1 MKAKPNI
8 LKNKAKLLGQAEV
21 NSKFDTIGY
30 LVLDNMIFRLHLYV
44 SGPSSIVETTII
56 RLLKKAGLK
65 VYMAPDAG
73 KFEDFENFRYD
84 VCIADEP
91 NRIGTQQI
99 SHWMAWLD
107 GGYLHECQCE
117 ISQCRENPKSNN
129 NFSFKP
135 LNELVLDTVDEE
147 QKNNMLEV
155 LHDDGSRIVH
165 NYHSSKAGIPVM
177 LAIWKPIVQEQVAK
191 DYKNINSIRP
201 VVCKTQPTHHKFRAG
216 DTEWQICISG
226 QSQLCFTSLHE
237 DVAQDIFEVGQRLS
251 DWTPQLE
258 QSPQQQSAAPVT
270 QNQNSS

>member
-107 GGYLHECQCE
+107 GGYIQWTKNRKTTCVLVVE
-117 ISQCRENPKSNN
+117 SALNP
-129 NFSFKP
+129 
-135 LNELVLDTVDEE
+135 V
-147 QKNNMLEV
+147 EV
-155 LHDDGSRIVH
+155 PHDDGSRIVH

-177 LAIWKPIVQEQVAK
+177 LAIWNPAVQKLVANDYESIVNIRPIVCSTKPAYRRYAYDVL
-191 DYKNINSIRP
+191 D
-201 VVCKTQPTHHKFRAG
+201 VV
-216 DTEWQICISG
+216 E
-226 QSQLCFTSLHE
+226 
-237 DVAQDIFEVGQRLS
+237 
-251 DWTPQLE
+251 
-258 QSPQQQSAAPVT
+258 
-270 QNQNSS
+270 